1 MKGIGTFSK
10 FLEASETLLAVT
22 SLAIWYKVLQV
33 EEIDA
38 ISAGLRYGR
47 NTAAH
52 WINATPELWA
62 LLLGCSSIDLG
73 SAERCKDILA
83 NQAI

>member
-10 FLEASETLLAVT
+10 VLEASEVLLAVT

-52 WINATPELWA
+52 WKNASAELCA
-62 LLLGCSSIDLG
+62 LLLDCSSIGLG
-73 SAERCKDILA
+73 SAERCEYT
-83 NQAI
+83 